1 MVHVKF
7 DPSSISINQFPNYY
21 ATTTTVNQEGG
32 SIDYNYFHG
41 AKPFQRGFGY
51 YQNGAGLSDF
61 LRTLWRA
68 FLPVMKSA
76 GHSLGTEAISTGSRV
91 LNKVLEGE
99 NVKESLKKEG
109 LKGVD
114 NLLEKG
120 GVGRQYGTGTI
131 KKLKTHKNQFILAKR
146 LIGKSVKFS
155 TPTSS
160 PPKKFTRKRNR
171 SDAFGLY

>member
-7 DPSSISINQFPNYY
+7 DPSSVSINQFSYF
-21 ATTTTVNQEGG
+21 QEGG
-32 SIDYNYFHG
+32 GGAEYNYFHG
-41 AKPFQRGFGY
+41 SSKPFQRGFGY

-68 FLPVMKSA
+68 FLPVMKTAGKEVGKEALSA
-76 GHSLGTEAISTGSRV
+76 GSR
-91 LNKVLEGE
+91 LIDKVVEGE
-99 NVKESLKKEG
+99 NVKESLKAEG
-109 LKGVD
+109 LKSVD

-120 GVGRQYGTGTI
+120 GIGRQYGTGAI
-131 KKLKTHKNQFILAKR
+131 KNRKIHKTKIIPAKR

-155 TPTSS
+155 FPSS
-160 PPKKFTRKRNR
+160 AKRKRNR